1 MFYSPTA
8 QRLCLER
15 HIRAGNSVTY
25 IPTTVLFFH
34 HSETEAVEALERW
47 FVTADMEAENK
58 LYADVHGEGQVGQ
71 PPQDPPKYTPAAP
84 QPPQQGSFGSQFQGY
99 PPYGSPSTPATPYYA
114 APSGSG
120 YGGGYGN
127 TQPTLLMSRQLLQQ
141 QAIVVGGDEPQVAT
155 LVPAE
160 SYSGAI
166 ICSCFVFWCC
176 NFIFGLIGYHL
187 ASEYDSVLFRRGR

>member
-1 MFYSPTA
+1 MNGTFAP
-8 QRLCLER
+8 
-15 HIRAGNSVTY
+15 V

-84 QPPQQGSFGSQFQGY
+84 QQPQQGSFGSQFQGY

-120 YGGGYGN
+120 YGYDN
-127 TQPTLLMSRQLLQQ
+127 TQPTQLMPQQ
-141 QAIVVGGDEPQVAT
+141 QQQQQVIVVGGGGQPQVT
-155 LVPAE
+155 LVRVE

-166 ICSCFVFWCC
+166 IYSCFVLWFC
-176 NFIFGLIGYHL
+176 NFIFGLIGYVL
-187 ASEYDSVLFRRGR
+187 ASEYENVQKQYEPAFKCFELCST